1 VWRRSLRARNPAPK
15 TLMTYTASADQFV
28 AWLGDVGVTD
38 IDQGTGLARRG
49 IHHLSLLDTRSA
61 ATASVRYR
69 ALQQWF
75 GWLEREDEVSPN
87 PMAKLRSPTVP
98 EKPVPVLTYTQCR
111 ALLRTCDGKGFVN
124 RRNTAALRLFVDT
137 GMRLAELAGLT
148 LTDLDLELRPAVAF
162 VVGKGRRQR
171 ACAMGAKTELA
182 LDS

>member
-1 VWRRSLRARNPAPK
+1 
-15 TLMTYTASADQFV
+15 MTYTASADQFV

-87 PMAKLRSPTVP
+87 PMA
-98 EKPVPVLTYTQCR
+98 
-111 ALLRTCDGKGFVN
+111 
-124 RRNTAALRLFVDT
+124 
-137 GMRLAELAGLT
+137 
-148 LTDLDLELRPAVAF
+148 
-162 VVGKGRRQR
+162 
-171 ACAMGAKTELA
+171 
-182 LDS
+182 